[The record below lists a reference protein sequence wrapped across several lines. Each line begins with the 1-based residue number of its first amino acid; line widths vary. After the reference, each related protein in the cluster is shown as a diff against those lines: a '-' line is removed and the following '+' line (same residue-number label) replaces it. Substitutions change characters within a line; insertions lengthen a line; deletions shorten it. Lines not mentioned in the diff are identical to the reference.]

1 MLLILLIVFVAVF
14 VVMALL
20 TVAFGGR
27 STAPEKVRATLDSVL
42 LTRSDRAPDEVIDLR
57 KKNVLSSIAWL
68 DRLLA
73 RIRPATDLRRIL
85 SQADLPWTPGRVI
98 LIAVAASVVAGY
110 AVYSQT
116 RAVVLAVLVASPA
129 AAAPF
134 VYVLRK
140 RQVRFR
146 LFLQKLPDAI
156 DLMVSAL
163 RAGNSTMGALGI
175 VANDAPEPIRRE
187 FRTCFD
193 EQSYGMDMRSAMSN
207 LVDRVPMPDVRIIT
221 TAILIQK
228 ESGGNLAEV
237 LDKTAEVIRDR
248 FRVQDQIRVHTAQGR
263 LTGAI
268 LTALPVGVGVALA
281 ILNPG
286 YLTVLFTESL
296 GHKMLA
302 GSAVLN
308 VIGWFVIRKIVSI
321 EV

>member
-1 MLLILLIVFVAVF
+1 MPLILLIVFVAVF
-14 VVMALL
+14 VVIALL
-20 TVAFGGR
+20 SAALGGR
-27 STAPEKVRATLDSVL
+27 STPPEKVRATLDSVL
-42 LTRSDRAPDEVIDLR
+42 LKRSVPAADEVIDLR
-57 KKNVLSSIAWL
+57 KKTALSSIPWL
-68 DRLLA
+68 DRLLV
-73 RIRPATDLRRIL
+73 RVRPASDLRRVL
-85 SQADLPWTPGRVI
+85 SQADLPWTPGRVF
-98 LIAVAASVVAGY
+98 LMAAGAAMVAGY
-110 AVYSQT
+110 AVYSQAGAT
-116 RAVVLAVLVASPA
+116 ALALIAALPA

-134 VYVLRK
+134 AYVLRK
-140 RQVRFR
+140 RKARFR

-193 EQSYGMDMRSAMSN
+193 EQSYGVDMRSAMGN
-207 LVDRVPMPDVRIIT
+207 MVDRVPLPDVRIIT

-263 LTGAI
+263 ITGGI
-268 LTALPVGVGVALA
+268 LTALPIGIGVL
-281 ILNPG
+281 LSFSNPA
-286 YLTVLFTESL
+286 YLTLLFTEPL

-302 GSAVLN
+302 AGAVMN
-308 VIGWFVIRKIVSI
+308 VIGWLLIRKIVNI